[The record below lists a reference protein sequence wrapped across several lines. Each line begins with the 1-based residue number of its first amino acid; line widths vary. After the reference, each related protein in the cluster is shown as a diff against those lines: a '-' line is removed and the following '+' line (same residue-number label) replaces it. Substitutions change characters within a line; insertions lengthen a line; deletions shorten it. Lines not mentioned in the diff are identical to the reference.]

1 MSTVQSNIKSF
12 QDKADDVRKRTAD
25 TLESAADSIRAA
37 GNESADTIHDIANGA
52 GKKLDST
59 AGFVRTACVK
69 APFGSGKILGSVR
82 HSVRRN
88 PVGSLAIAAAVGVV
102 AGFSCRSSGR

>member
-1 MSTVQSNIKSF
+1 MSTVQSNIKSI

-52 GKKLDST
+52 GNKLDST
-59 AGFVRTACVK
+59 ATYVRTACVFDK
-69 APFGSGKILGSVR
+69 GKILGSVR
-82 HSVRRN
+82 NAVRRN
-88 PVGSLAIAAAVGVV
+88 PMGSIAVAAAFGIV
-102 AGFSCRSSGR
+102 AGLTCRSAR